1 MKASPLQESFF
12 FMQEPKAGTPVRPPF
27 DPKQL
32 FRLAAQ
38 GVFVGT
44 SSWKYR
50 GWEGMIY
57 QGGYASEAQFQR
69 VSLREYTSY
78 FPTVGVDF
86 TYFAWP
92 LKEMMAYLL
101 ESTPENFRLCP
112 KVTKRITMNAFPN
125 LPAYG
130 KWAGQKNPDFLNAEL
145 FVEQF
150 YEPISLLKGR
160 LGVVLFEF
168 NGPEASDLDLFTDFF
183 SKIPRDI
190 PYAVEIRNPDLVR
203 ASTYELFAKL
213 QLSPVF
219 SVWTKMPSLE
229 EQWKAFESVHSL
241 FANHLPFV
249 GLGLL
254 KPGRSYEEAVQL
266 FQPFQKRLE
275 PCENELKGLA
285 KLAKIA
291 LAQDRKIYL
300 LLNNRLEGSAPHS
313 VGELAKMLPA

>member
-1 MKASPLQESFF
+1 MSSSLQESFF
-12 FMQEPKAGTPVRPPF
+12 FMQEPKATAPLRPPF

-38 GVFVGT
+38 GLFIGT

-92 LKEMMAYLL
+92 LREMMAYLL

-112 KVTKRITMNAFPN
+112 KVTKRITLSSFPN

-130 KWAGQKNPDFLNAEL
+130 KWAGKKNPDFLNPEL
-145 FVEQF
+145 FKEQF
-150 YEPISLLKGR
+150 YDPISILRGR
-160 LGVVLFEF
+160 LGVILFEF
-168 NGPEASDLDLFTDFF
+168 SGPEEEELDLFENFF
-183 SKIPRDI
+183 SKIPRDFT
-190 PYAVEIRNPDLVR
+190 YAVEIRNPELVKPT
-203 ASTYELFAKL
+203 TYELLAKL
-213 QLSPVF
+213 DLAPVF
-219 SVWTKMPSLE
+219 SVWTKMPSIR
-229 EQWKAFESVHSL
+229 EQWQAYQKSST
-241 FANHLPFV
+241 NQNLPLV
-249 GLGLL
+249 GMGLL
-254 KPGRSYEEAVQL
+254 KPGRSYDEAVQL
-266 FQPFQKRLE
+266 FQPFKERKE
-275 PCENELKGLA
+275 PCQEVLEDLA
-285 KLAKIA
+285 MIA
-291 LAQDRKIYL
+291 LEGLRRSQKTYI

-313 VGELAKMLPA
+313 VGELSKLLPN